1 MEAAQTND
9 TSLGNG
15 ASTISKAEIQR
26 QRRSRQLEE
35 TQRLLDGYDSIK
47 FGTKETN
54 PTKQED
60 MEMIQKDRLNSHSV
74 VSQEHLG
81 RIRSGKYNS
90 DEVRHK
96 KKSAEYASLTKG
108 KSVTRNGTFV
118 DSSQSLSVFRD
129 DVPLSTLGERPIEGR
144 GRGRGRGRITTAGS
158 HSSSLGEKSHSSES
172 ISNSQS
178 RKMVEQRGSREVNE
192 TSHNQKSSAASLQ
205 SYLRLVVSV

>member
-60 MEMIQKDRLNSHSV
+60 MEMIQKDRLNSHGV
-74 VSQEHLG
+74 VSQDHLG

-96 KKSAEYASLTKG
+96 KKSAEYATLTKE

-144 GRGRGRGRITTAGS
+144 GRGRGRGRITTADS
-158 HSSSLGEKSHSSES
+158 HSSSLGEKSHSSGS
-172 ISNSQS
+172 IQS
-178 RKMVEQRGSREVNE
+178 IKMVEQRGSREGHE

>member
-1 MEAAQTND
+1 M
-9 TSLGNG
+9 
-15 ASTISKAEIQR
+15 SKAELQR

-35 TQRLLDGYDSIK
+35 TQRLLDGYDSIR
-47 FGTKETN
+47 FEKETKDDDASSQKMA
-54 PTKQED
+54 KQE
-60 MEMIQKDRLNSHSV
+60 ETTTIQRDHSSLKSNEFDSHSV

>member
-1 MEAAQTND
+1 M
-9 TSLGNG
+9 
-15 ASTISKAEIQR
+15 SKAELQR

-35 TQRLLDGYDSIK
+35 TQRLLDGYDSIR
-47 FGTKETN
+47 FEKETKDDDASSQKMA
-54 PTKQED
+54 KQE
-60 MEMIQKDRLNSHSV
+60 ETTTIQRDHSSLKSNEFDSHSV

-144 GRGRGRGRITTAGS
+144 GRGRGRGRITTADS
-158 HSSSLGEKSHSSES
+158 HSSSLGEKSHSSGS
-172 ISNSQS
+172 IQS
-178 RKMVEQRGSREVNE
+178 IKMVEQRGSREGHE